1 MKNRKHMLM
10 RIAALAMVASLSF
23 STMTAFADW
32 EQPEW
37 DVWKYKNSDGTYVT
51 SSWKWIDGKC
61 YCFDSNGIMYKS
73 TITPDGYKVNYH
85 GAWTIDGIIQT
96 NVNTPETSDPDQYPL
111 AYLKDW
117 FVFTDNGSLRTKWSR
132 YFLWEQ
138 HPET

>member
-61 YCFDSNGIMYKS
+61 YCFVQMELCIRV
-73 TITPDGYKVNYH
+73 P
-85 GAWTIDGIIQT
+85 
-96 NVNTPETSDPDQYPL
+96 
-111 AYLKDW
+111 
-117 FVFTDNGSLRTKWSR
+117 
-132 YFLWEQ
+132 
-138 HPET
+138 